1 MKSKYT
7 SSLEKAMT
15 DIDDV
20 SQSRDITVPIKV
32 HIIKAMVFPC
42 RSVWMWELGHE
53 EGWRIDAFEWWCGK
67 RLLRVP
73 WTAKRL
79 YQSILEEINPE
90 YQLEGLMLK
99 LKLQY
104 FGHLMWRADSL
115 EKTLMLGKTEG
126 KRRGVTED
134 EIVGWHHWPNGHE
147 FEQTLGDSEGQGS
160 PCFSPWGCRVR
171 HDLVTEQQIQFVVIM
186 PPYYLLWILQVTMK
200 PGLRN
205 NGHHVE
211 KYYRQWT
218 ARLDI

>member
-1 MKSKYT
+1 
-7 SSLEKAMT
+7 
-15 DIDDV
+15 
-20 SQSRDITVPIKV
+20 
-32 HIIKAMVFPC
+32 MV
-42 RSVWMWELGHE
+42 V
-53 EGWRIDAFEWWCGK
+53 
-67 RLLRVP
+67 
-73 WTAKRL
+73 
-79 YQSILEEINPE
+79 
-90 YQLEGLMLK
+90 
-99 LKLQY
+99 
-104 FGHLMWRADSL
+104 L
-115 EKTLMLGKTEG
+115 EKTLESPLDSKEIIPVHPRGNQPWISIGRTDAEAEAPVFWPPDVKSWLFGKDPDADKDWGQEKEG
-126 KRRGVTED
+126 LTED
-134 EIVGWHHWPNGHE
+134 EMVRWHHWLNGHE